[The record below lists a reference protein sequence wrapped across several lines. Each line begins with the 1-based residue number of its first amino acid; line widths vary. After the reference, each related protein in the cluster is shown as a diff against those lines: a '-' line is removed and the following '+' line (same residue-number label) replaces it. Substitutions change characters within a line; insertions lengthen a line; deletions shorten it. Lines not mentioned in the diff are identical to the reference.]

1 MITMRGLVCCCL
13 LVCFGLSAT
22 AASFVPTGI
31 EDIDAMRRDF
41 AAKPTAR
48 DNALRRQSLVF
59 SWVRL
64 LVHRGIDMADFHA
77 ACADLAAWGPIVPAR
92 YPALDEAIRTLER
105 IQANPRFIEEVR
117 GAEESA
123 PVRATDWP
131 LFQGNPEQSGFS
143 PDPGPTSGRIDWR
156 APVGLSWHAAPAIE
170 DGRVYIASPGV
181 TTLLYC
187 LDERTGAVVWR
198 TRQDG
203 LQIYS
208 TPRASSTCL
217 VRGDRVILRATSGS
231 WEFTEKVRHIL
242 YVDKKTGQIAQEL
255 DANRVDYRRGVAP
268 VQGDGEYLVY
278 PWSRLDLRS
287 PPAVVQMQDTVVVRR
302 AEKGEPCWALRVGD
316 MYGEPII
323 AGDLVLAPT
332 EKGVLHALH
341 LAGPQRIAWTF
352 AAGAPLRSAVVADSE
367 AVYAVAEDGT
377 LFALDRRQGKPLWR
391 VKLAVPEPRA
401 FQQFSRISLVDGRLY
416 VGSATRRVFCVEAAT
431 GRRLWAASVSDWV
444 RSRPL
449 VLGDRVF
456 AASLDGKVTALDR
469 SEGTT
474 LWSVAVS
481 RHPILADLVGNGR
494 GVFISSSDLFL
505 TSLSPAD
512 GKLQWRHS
520 LLECIYDEKG
530 ERVLADVVAGGGDY
544 QSPPTV
550 SRGNVF
556 VGGPDRFVRSI
567 DASSG
572 RELWRFETSGQVS
585 GAVTIQ
591 NGKVFFGQQG
601 GGREMYCVDERD
613 GMPLWRSEV
622 GWVWTTSTPDG
633 DRVYTGT
640 VEGDILALSTT
651 DGRLIWRRKT
661 NGGVYPAPAVS
672 GGLVYTGS
680 WDGYYYALDRRDGS
694 IAWCYA
700 TEGRDYAFGGGPDSA
715 AAILWKGNLICRVV
729 PETLIALNARSGAP
743 VWRFRDSTRARP
755 RSGMNATPS
764 ASGDRIFVST
774 SIDHDGMPCGGRLF
788 CIDDRTGKLMWH
800 YTGAGGWTGSS
811 CTRKTVLCGSSTDV
825 FVSALAIEPNADGTP
840 RVIWRTRVRGIF
852 QESIPAISGR
862 QAFLLCS
869 DGFLYAFR

>member
-1 MITMRGLVCCCL
+1 VALCNAAV
-13 LVCFGLSAT
+13 LSA
-22 AASFVPTGI
+22 AAPEVPWVPTGLA
-31 EDIDAMRRDF
+31 EIDAMRRDSVVQ
-41 AAKPTAR
+41 PTGK

-64 LVHRGIDMADFHA
+64 LVHRGVDMADFHV
-77 ACADLAAWGPIVPAR
+77 ACADISAWGPIAPAR
-92 YPALDEAIRTLER
+92 YPALDQAIRTLEK
-105 IQANPRFIEEVR
+105 IQANPRFTAEVR
-117 GAEESA
+117 GTEETT

-131 LFQGNPEQSGFS
+131 LFGGNAEQSGFS

-156 APVGLSWHAAPAIE
+156 FPVGMSWHAAPALE

-217 VRGDRVILRATSGS
+217 VRGDQVILRATSGS
-231 WEFTEKVRHIL
+231 WEFSEKVKHIL
-242 YVDKKTGQIAQEL
+242 FVDKRTGKISQEI

-268 VQGDGEYLVY
+268 IQSEGDHLVY
-278 PWSRLDLRS
+278 PWSRLDLRA
-287 PPAVVQMQDTVVVRR
+287 PPAVVQMQDTVVVRK
-302 AEKGEPCWALRVGD
+302 AAKGEPWWALRVGE

-332 EKGVLHALH
+332 EKGVLHAFH
-341 LAGPQRIAWTF
+341 LAGPQRMAWTVDL
-352 AAGAPLRSAVVADSE
+352 GAPLRTAVVADA
-367 AVYAVAEDGT
+367 AVVYGVAENGT
-377 LFALDRRQGKPLWR
+377 LFALDRRQGKLRWR
-391 VKLAVPEPRA
+391 VELTAPELRA
-401 FQQFSRISLVDGRLY
+401 FHQFSRITLNDGLLF
-416 VGSATRRVFCVEAAT
+416 VGAATRRVFCVEAVT
-431 GRRLWAASVSDWV
+431 GRRRWTAPVSDWV

-449 VLGDRVF
+449 VVGDRVF

-469 SEGTT
+469 REGRP
-474 LWSVAVS
+474 LWSAAAS
-481 RHPILADLVGNGR
+481 RHPILADLVGNER
-494 GVFISSSDLFL
+494 GVLVSSSDLFL
-505 TSLSPAD
+505 SSLAPAD
-512 GKLQWRHS
+512 GRRQWRHS
-520 LLECIYDEKG
+520 LLECIYEKE
-530 ERVLADVVAGGGDY
+530 ERILADVVAGGGDY

-550 SRGNVF
+550 SQGKVF
-556 VGGPDRFVRSI
+556 VGGPDRFVRAI
-567 DASSG
+567 EAHSG
-572 RELWRFETSGQVS
+572 REVWRFETSGQVS

-591 NGKVFFGQQG
+591 NGRVFFGQQG
-601 GGREMYCVDERD
+601 GGREMYGVNEQD
-613 GMPLWRSEV
+613 GSPLWRSAV

-633 DRVYTGT
+633 DRLYTGT
-640 VEGDILALSTT
+640 VEGDILALSTA
-651 DGRLIWRRKT
+651 DGRVLWRRPT

-700 TEGRDYAFGGGPDSA
+700 TEGRDYALGGGPDSA

-729 PETLIALNARSGAP
+729 PETLIALHARSGEP
-743 VWRFRDSTRARP
+743 VWRFRDPTRARP

-764 ASGDRIFVST
+764 ASGDRVFVST

-788 CIDDRTGKLMWH
+788 CLDDRDGKLVWS

-811 CTRKTVLCGSSTDV
+811 CTPQTVLCGSSTDV
-825 FVSALAIEPNADGTP
+825 FVSAVAIQPHADGSP
-840 RVIWRTRVRGIF
+840 RVLWRTRVQGIF

-862 QAFLLCS
+862 QAFVLCS
-869 DGFLYAFR
+869 DGYLYAFR